1 MNNIITDNIPTMENS
16 KNMKNKLHIT
26 LENKIIHFQN
36 IIKKTL
42 LSVQKYKVMDIIGSN
57 ELNLCITTMERLFS
71 DTMKLYIPLS
81 SKHKIDI
88 ELFTNKLQEIND
100 ELANIFKLYGTES
113 FDDLIKICFGNDY
126 INKYIKSNNDL
137 NNKYEILI
145 QHFHPIS
152 YKVFNWK
159 HDKQH
164 NLYKSDK
171 FYKSEKSDKKEN
183 LNKNDKNNKDDKNSI
198 TPPPTPVNYG
208 SDNEKQMTNNK
219 KILQKNKIIEDFMI
233 VELSDNLECF
243 DLARNSKIFQLKVY
257 GIKVAL
263 QHPEHKKTIVVT
275 GIVDDILIECINNK
289 FVENKFTGLLD
300 NKPNDDL
307 FNIKHFE
314 RFLLTITL
322 KDLLVYNNEEL
333 YNRFAGYM
341 NQINLIKQK
350 PISSIVNEF
359 INNDLYSQR
368 KILIELL
375 IKSNDH
381 EFQYLSYL
389 LYDIL
394 STNDNNG
401 NIDTQEQ
408 TLLYD
413 SLPWNVKK
421 FFKDAMKQTI
431 QYTNNLSNFDTN
443 KIPLEQQICLIK
455 ASDNVKEKAM
465 IKLKEVKAKSEDSG
479 SKARQYL
486 EGLLKIP
493 FSVYKE
499 EEILSIMNETK
510 KVFHDLVISLNNNSL
525 FNNKFPL
532 KNKLDYNSIE
542 INKYSKLL
550 KNTYFNEFTY
560 NILTNIKNNI
570 SDINYYSRTELI
582 NYIIQINLLNKN
594 YKIKNHKLCHSGKN
608 ITYMRNAIIKYIS
621 FLENYKLKI
630 LSNNEIVE
638 DTKINKTHY
647 KYEICENSENSQNN
661 IKKNKIVG
669 LFDKNSYNVDS
680 HNVDSHNENTCDY
693 DSHND
698 ISETST
704 DNDDSYLIKLNEIN
718 KLNDETFFKIIFD
731 LSTIFEMTN
740 NIQNNNSIINKI
752 NTNLNDIDNKMNTI
766 NQYMKNVSNTLN
778 IAVHGHDRAK
788 RQVERIIGQWING
801 EKTGY
806 CFGFEGPP
814 GVGKTSLAK
823 KGIAECLKDNN
834 GNSRPFSFIAIGG
847 SSNGSTLEGH
857 NYTYV
862 GATWGRIVDILMDK
876 KCMNPIIF
884 IDELDK
890 VSNTEHGKEIIGILT
905 HLIDPTQNDTFQ
917 DKYFNGIDLDLSKAL
932 FIFSYNDV
940 SLIDKI
946 LLDRIHRIK
955 FNHLTIDDKLT
966 ITKNYILPEIF
977 YKMGLKDI
985 LYFSDNVIEQIIQ
998 KYTNE
1003 SGVRKLKEILFEIVG
1018 EINLS
1023 ILKENKEFEIPLN
1036 ITFNDISNKYLK
1048 DRQEIMIKMI
1058 VETPSV
1064 GIINGLWANSL
1075 GNGGVLP
1082 IEVNLFPTSN
1092 FLELKLTGMQGDVM
1106 KESMNVAKTL
1116 AWSLLEREKMKELI
1130 SEFDVTKMQGIHI
1143 HCPEGAT
1150 PKDGP
1155 SAGTAITTAIY
1166 SLMTN
1171 RKIKNDFA
1179 ITGEIC
1185 LQGKVTAI
1193 GGLDLKIIG
1202 GIQAGVK
1209 NFIYPKENN
1218 KDFNDFYE
1226 RYRDKSILNNI
1237 NFYSVSNIKEVLE
1250 LILL

>member
-1 MNNIITDNIPTMENS
+1 MNNINNINKDNQSNMENN
-16 KNMKNKLHIT
+16 KVVKNKLYIT
-26 LENKIIHFQN
+26 LENKIIYFQN

-42 LSVQKYKVMDIIGSN
+42 LSAKKYKVMDIIGSS
-57 ELNLCITTMERLFS
+57 ELSLCITTLERLFS
-71 DTMKLYIPLS
+71 ETMKLYIPISL
-81 SKHKIDI
+81 KHKIDI
-88 ELFTNKLQEIND
+88 DAFTSKLQIIND
-100 ELANIFKLYGTES
+100 ELANIFKSYGTET

-126 INKYIKSNNDL
+126 INKYIKNEQIL

-145 QHFHPIS
+145 QHFHPIN

-159 HDKQH
+159 HDISSM
-164 NLYKSDK
+164 NYKKNNDIVTPTPPSTP
-171 FYKSEKSDKKEN
+171 SETSTSNTNYN
-183 LNKNDKNNKDDKNSI
+183 LNI
-198 TPPPTPVNYG
+198 EI
-208 SDNEKQMTNNK
+208 DNEKQFSSSSFSKHK

-233 VELSDNLECF
+233 VELAESLECF
-243 DLARNSKIFQLKVY
+243 DLARNSKNFQLKVY

-263 QHPEHKKTIVVT
+263 QHPEHKKTIIVS

-289 FVENKFTGLLD
+289 YIEEKINKLLND
-300 NKPNDDL
+300 KPNDEI
-307 FNIKHFE
+307 FNIKYFE
-314 RFLLTITL
+314 RFLLTLTL

-333 YNRFAGYM
+333 YNRFAGYIT
-341 NQINLIKQK
+341 QINLIKK
-350 PISSIVNEF
+350 KSIANIVNEF

-368 KILIELL
+368 KMLIELL

-394 STNDNNG
+394 STNDING
-401 NIDTQEQ
+401 NLDTQEQ

-431 QYTNNLSNFDTN
+431 QYTNILSNFDNN
-443 KIPLEQQICLIK
+443 KIPLEQQICLLK

-493 FSVYKE
+493 FGIYKQ
-499 EEILSIMNETK
+499 EEILSIMEQTK
-510 KVFHDLVISLNNNSL
+510 KIFGELVVILNTNKL
-525 FNNKFPL
+525 FNNKIQV
-532 KNKLDYNSIE
+532 KNKLDYTSIE
-542 INKYSKLL
+542 INKYSKIL
-550 KNTYFNEFTY
+550 KNTYYNDMTFNA
-560 NILTNIKNNI
+560 LKNIKNNVN
-570 SDINYYSRTELI
+570 DVNYYSRNELI
-582 NYIIQINLLNKN
+582 NYIVQINYINKK

-608 ITYMRNAIIKYIS
+608 IKYMRDVINKYIT
-621 FLENYKLKI
+621 FLEKHEFNDF
-630 LSNNEIVE
+630 SNNEYNIYN
-638 DTKINKTHY
+638 D
-647 KYEICENSENSQNN
+647 NN
-661 IKKNKIVG
+661 LTISN
-669 LFDKNSYNVDS
+669 
-680 HNVDSHNENTCDY
+680 NENNENNENN
-693 DSHND
+693 S
-698 ISETST
+698 
-704 DNDDSYLIKLNEIN
+704 IKLNEI
-718 KLNDETFFKIIFD
+718 KLTDEIFFKVIYD
-731 LSTIFEMTN
+731 LTKVFEIQN
-740 NIQNNNSIINKI
+740 NIQNDNSFVNKI
-752 NTNLNDIDNKMNTI
+752 NSSLKLIDNQMNTI
-766 NQYMKNVSNTLN
+766 NEYMKNVSNTLN
-778 IAVHGHDRAK
+778 IAVHGHERAK

-834 GNSRPFSFIAIGG
+834 GVSRPFSFIAIGG

-890 VSNTEHGKEIIGILT
+890 VSKTEHGKEIIGILT

-955 FNHLTIDDKLT
+955 FNHLTMDDKLT

-977 YKMGLKDI
+977 NKMGLKDT
-985 LYFSDNVIEQIIQ
+985 LYFSDEVIEQIIQ
-998 KYTNE
+998 RYTNE
-1003 SGVRKLKEILFEIVG
+1003 SGVRKLKEILFEIIG

-1023 ILKENKEFEIPLN
+1023 ILKENKDFELPLN

-1048 DRQEIMIKMI
+1048 DRQEILIKKI
-1058 VETPSV
+1058 IETSSV

-1082 IEVNLFPTSN
+1082 IEAHLFPTST

-1130 SEFDVTKMQGIHI
+1130 GEFDITKMQGIHI

-1193 GGLDLKIIG
+1193 GGLDLKILG
-1202 GIQAGVK
+1202 GIHAGVK
-1209 NFIYPKENN
+1209 NFIFPTENN

-1226 RYRDKSILNNI
+1226 RYKDKSILNGI
-1237 NFYSVSNIKEVLE
+1237 NFHSVSHIKQVLD

>member
-1 MNNIITDNIPTMENS
+1 MNNNITNNISNMENN
-16 KNMKNKLHIT
+16 KTIKNKLYNT

-36 IIKKTL
+36 IIKKTI
-42 LSVQKYKVMDIIGSN
+42 LSSQKYKIMDIIGTS
-57 ELNLCITTMERLFS
+57 ELNLCISTLENLFS
-71 DTMKLYIPLS
+71 ETMKLYSPISL
-81 SKHKIDI
+81 KQKIDI
-88 ELFTNKLQEIND
+88 DLFTSKLQLIND
-100 ELANIFKLYGTES
+100 ELANIFKSYGTET

-126 INKYIKSNNDL
+126 INKYIKSSEILND
-137 NNKYEILI
+137 KYEVLI
-145 QHFHPIS
+145 QHFHPIN

-159 HDKQH
+159 HEKDGSNVNNTNNK
-164 NLYKSDK
+164 KDDCD
-171 FYKSEKSDKKEN
+171 SEKQS
-183 LNKNDKNNKDDKNSI
+183 SI
-198 TPPPTPVNYG
+198 
-208 SDNEKQMTNNK
+208 KHK

-233 VELSDNLECF
+233 VELSENLECF

-257 GIKVAL
+257 GIKIAL
-263 QHPEHKKTIVVT
+263 QHPDHKKTIVVS
-275 GIVDDILIECINNK
+275 GIIDDILIECINNNYIY
-289 FVENKFTGLLD
+289 NKFTNLLN
-300 NKPNDDL
+300 NKPKDEL
-307 FNIKHFE
+307 FNIEYFE
-314 RFLLTITL
+314 RFLLTITI

-341 NQINLIKQK
+341 SQINLIKQNS
-350 PISSIVNEF
+350 ISNIVNDF

-375 IKSNDH
+375 IKSNEH

-394 STNDNNG
+394 STNDTNG

-431 QYTNNLSNFDTN
+431 KYTNNLSNFDNN

-455 ASDNVKEKAM
+455 AGDNVKEKAM

-493 FSVYKE
+493 FGIYKK
-499 EEILSIMNETK
+499 EEILSIMDEAK
-510 KVFHDLVISLNNNSL
+510 KVFGELINSLNCNNLSSNSL
-525 FNNKFPL
+525 SLNTIKIKNNFQ
-532 KNKLDYNSIE
+532 YTSIE
-542 INKYSKLL
+542 INKYSKIL
-550 KNTYFNEFTY
+550 KNTYFNEITM
-560 NILTNIKNNI
+560 NIFQNIKNNI
-570 SDINYYSRTELI
+570 TDVNFYSRTELI
-582 NYIIQINLLNKN
+582 NYIIKINLINKK

-608 ITYMRNAIIKYIS
+608 ITYMKDIIIKYIN
-621 FLENYKLKI
+621 FLEKHKFNDSLKNDYI
-630 LSNNEIVE
+630 NNLNNQIKSNS
-638 DTKINKTHY
+638 D
-647 KYEICENSENSQNN
+647 
-661 IKKNKIVG
+661 IKSNKNKIIC
-669 LFDKNSYNVDS
+669 LFDKNIDKNINHNNTFNDS
-680 HNVDSHNENTCDY
+680 ESDK
-693 DSHND
+693 
-698 ISETST
+698 ISE
-704 DNDDSYLIKLNEIN
+704 NDKISESDIYSIKLNEIN
-718 KLNDETFFKIIFD
+718 KLNNETFLKLVSD
-731 LSTIFEMTN
+731 LSNIFEVTN
-740 NIQNNNSIINKI
+740 NIQNNIISIDKLNTSLKI
-752 NTNLNDIDNKMNTI
+752 IDNKMNTI
-766 NQYMKNVSNTLN
+766 NEYMKNVSNILDV
-778 IAVHGHDRAK
+778 AVHGHERAK

-834 GNSRPFSFIAIGG
+834 NNSRPFSFIAIGG

-862 GATWGRIVDILMDK
+862 GATWGRIVDILMEK

-890 VSNTEHGKEIIGILT
+890 VSKTEHGKEIIGVLT

-966 ITKNYILPEIF
+966 ITRNYILPEIF

-985 LYFSDNVIEQIIQ
+985 LYFSDEVIEQIIE

-1023 ILKENKEFEIPLN
+1023 ILKENEDFDIPIN
-1036 ITFNDISNKYLK
+1036 ITLNDICNKYLK
-1048 DRQEIMIKMI
+1048 DRQEIPIKTI
-1058 VETPSV
+1058 IDIPSV

-1082 IEVNLFPTSN
+1082 IEAHLFPTSN
-1092 FLELKLTGMQGDVM
+1092 FLEFKLTGMQGDVM

-1116 AWSLLEREKMKELI
+1116 AWSLLEREKIKELI
-1130 SEFDVTKMQGIHI
+1130 SDFEITKMQGIHI

-1155 SAGTAITTAIY
+1155 SAGTAITIAIY

-1193 GGLDLKIIG
+1193 GGLDLKILG
-1202 GIQAGVK
+1202 GIRAGVK
-1209 NFIYPKENN
+1209 NFIYPEQNS

-1226 RYRDKSILNNI
+1226 RYKDKSILNNI
-1237 NFYSVSNIKEVLE
+1237 NFHCVNNIKQVIE